1 MIEIPL
7 VALVMVYL
15 AAVVGLVGWSW
26 WRGSRRTRKAHAD
39 DNRGRVVCRAC
50 AHVFIDRS
58 ATILASC
65 PHCGRP
71 NEREE

>member
-1 MIEIPL
+1 MIDIPL
-7 VALVMVYL
+7 ASLVMVYL
-15 AAVVGLVGWSW
+15 AAVVGLVGVVW
-26 WRGSRRTRKAHAD
+26 WRGNRRRRKAFAF
-39 DNRGRVVCRAC
+39 DNRGRIACRAC
-50 AHVFIDRS
+50 GNVFTDRS